1 MKGLIDFMEEGLENF
16 YHLTQIISEVI
27 AMEIA
32 YLEDLLFRSVA
43 KEIEDLYQEVLQ
55 MYSFDEEVLNISR
68 SIKGMCEYILSIY
81 RDIPNP
87 EKKLDE
93 SLYTTLYNVLKDMSI
108 TLYDLTV
115 AEGEQL
121 YYVISSAYQK
131 LNGANNL
138 LERLT

>member
-1 MKGLIDFMEEGLENF
+1 MA
-16 YHLTQIISEVI
+16 QIITMDI
-27 AMEIA
+27 T
-32 YLEDLLFRSVA
+32 YLEDMLFKSVA

-55 MYSFDEEVLNISR
+55 MYSFDEEVLNIAR
-68 SIKGMCEYILSIY
+68 SIKGMCDYILSIY
-81 RDIPNP
+81 REIPNP
-87 EKKLDE
+87 EKKLDV
-93 SLYTTLYNVLKDMSI
+93 SLYTTLYNVLKDMKV